1 VATTTLGRLPTVVLA
16 PVGRVED
23 NKALGQESTL
33 EARQTSRV
41 PTQPAKRSR
50 QNASLVE
57 TSSACWIRSASPF
70 ENPTPCST
78 SSLGGIS
85 RFAALSVQVR
95 KALAKYKACTP
106 MSSSASAR
114 RSITLWCLSSSR
126 SFLYPALFLNLPLK
140 NSLLLLSHSTKIE
153 GGDGPNLRHNNT
165 CHDRCEKRVHLLH
178 LKRVLTMNPDSRLF

>member
-70 ENPTPCST
+70 ENPTPLLNVIFGWDFEIRCLFSPG
-78 SSLGGIS
+78 SENVGKVQSLYANVVE
-85 RFAALSVQVR
+85 R
-95 KALAKYKACTP
+95 
-106 MSSSASAR
+106 
-114 RSITLWCLSSSR
+114 
-126 SFLYPALFLNLPLK
+126 
-140 NSLLLLSHSTKIE
+140 
-153 GGDGPNLRHNNT
+153 
-165 CHDRCEKRVHLLH
+165 
-178 LKRVLTMNPDSRLF
+178 